1 MTGRWLG
8 PALLVVGAVLTV
20 PEPAAGQGRPGGGP
34 PARLT
39 VVPVDVAFSTP
50 DQFAFGAGFVD
61 HPGVTITVEPRNKNR
76 QNWQLFVQA
85 SAADMG
91 GYGKP
96 VQDVLVRA
104 QGSPT
109 WIPLTTTAQL
119 IAEGTGTST
128 ITIYYRLLLDWGID
142 APGTYSVPLE
152 YQTTS
157 F

>member
-1 MTGRWLG
+1 MV
-8 PALLVVGAVLTV
+8 AVVLVAGTTLVM
-20 PEPAAGQGRPGGGP
+20 PESASAQGRPGGGP
-34 PARLT
+34 PANLT
-39 VVPVDVAFSTP
+39 VAPVDVAFPPP

-61 HPGVTITVEPRNKNR
+61 HGGVSITVEPKNKNR

-104 QGSPT
+104 QGSAT
-109 WIPLTTTAQL
+109 WIPLTTTTQL

-128 ITIYYRLLLDWGID
+128 VTIYYRLLLDWGVD
-142 APGTYSVPLE
+142 APGTYSVSLE
-152 YQTTS
+152 YNTTS